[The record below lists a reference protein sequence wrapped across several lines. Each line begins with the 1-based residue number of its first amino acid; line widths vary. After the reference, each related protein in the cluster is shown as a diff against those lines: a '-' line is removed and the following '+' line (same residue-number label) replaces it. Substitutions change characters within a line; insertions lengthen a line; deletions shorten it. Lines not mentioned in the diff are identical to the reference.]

1 MTSYFGLILNGTWHN
16 GTLTGNDV
24 EKVSNMQKTNQRAR
38 NETRKEQLKSYADMK
53 IYATDPARLVLT
65 IMTICHLQLL

>member
-1 MTSYFGLILNGTWHN
+1 
-16 GTLTGNDV
+16 
-24 EKVSNMQKTNQRAR
+24 MQKTNQRAR